1 VRLRLFLVLM
11 LLWTSSVQAQVI
23 DRDSRWQGVL
33 TFTEKVLVPA
43 GVTLRVASGSHVL
56 FDGGGLEVV
65 GRLIAE
71 QSEFSGDNWDG
82 VTLLNCDATTRLH
95 EVTIRGAKTGLLVKG
110 GAPQLE
116 KLTLQ
121 GNQVGLELRGKAT
134 GSLSSARFVDNA
146 KVGLFIKDESSTRV
160 TDSLFRDNPKYGA
173 YIYRS
178 QPAQFANNRF
188 ELNGTGLM
196 IAYHG
201 TDPLVENNLFIN
213 NETAIQV
220 DRAARPVL
228 RGNRLNDNRTGLYLY
243 RRSDPVVQANLF
255 NGNQVAI
262 LVAYSSYPRIEEN
275 DFVENPLAIK
285 LEYQSSTWEQTK
297 GASARSDELA
307 SQTAFGGQ
315 GMRTVSEEQ
324 RQARQLDGTI
334 AAGNNWWG
342 EPGTAELDRGGA
354 SGNPSFIHDGKDQ
367 ATFREG
373 DKDYPLD
380 RVDFSPWS
388 HKPLT
393 EFSP

>member
-1 VRLRLFLVLM
+1 MRLRLFLTFM
-11 LLWTSSVQAQVI
+11 LLWSSAAQALVI
-23 DRDSRWQGVL
+23 DRDSRWEGAL
-33 TFTEKVLVPA
+33 TFREKVSVPA
-43 GVTLRVASGSHVL
+43 EVTLTVANGSRVT
-56 FDGGGLEVV
+56 FEGGGLEVS

-71 QSEFSGDNWDG
+71 QAELSGENWDG
-82 VTLLNCDATTRLH
+82 VTLRNCDATTWLS

-116 KLTLQ
+116 KLTLKE
-121 GNQVGLELRGKAT
+121 NQVGLELRGKAAGT
-134 GSLSSARFVDNA
+134 LSSSSFFNNA
-146 KVGLFIKDESSTRV
+146 KVGLFIKDESSTRI
-160 TDSLFRDNPKYGA
+160 TDSLFRDNPKYGV

-178 QPAQFANNRF
+178 KPAQFAANSF
-188 ELNGTGLM
+188 EQNGTGLM

-201 TDPLVENNLFIN
+201 TDPLIENNQFRD

-228 RGNRLNDNRTGLYLY
+228 RGNRLLSTATGLYLY

-255 NGNQVAI
+255 AENQVAI
-262 LVAYSSYPRIEEN
+262 LIAYSSYPQILEN
-275 DFVENPLAIK
+275 DFIDNPVAIR

-297 GASARSDELA
+297 GAAARSDELA

-334 AAGNNWWG
+334 SAANNWWG
-342 EPGTAELDRGGA
+342 EAGSAELEQ
-354 SGNPSFIHDGKDQ
+354 SGSTDNASFIHDGKDQ
-367 ATFREG
+367 PTFREG

-380 RVDFSPWS
+380 RVVFTPWS

-393 EFSP
+393 EFSR